1 MTHISVDPVER
12 LKGLCDPA
20 TPDVTQAALA
30 ERIGISPQFLS
41 EILKGKRNPSKTVL
55 DFLELEKVVSYQPR
69 EAAHAPVGRWPARPG
84 QKRRA

>member
-12 LKGLCDPA
+12 LKNLCDPI

-30 ERIGISPQFLS
+30 EQIGISPQFLS

-55 DFLELEKVVSYQPR
+55 DFLDLEKVVSYQPR
-69 EAAHAPVGRWPARPG
+69 ETQAANTGNDRRTRTR
-84 QKRRA
+84 RRA